1 MIQEKI
7 INELEIRKTIQ
18 ILKPG
23 NQLFEV
29 RVIGDRKPLSGY
41 FKNADTLIQK
51 LHSVDLRKTNVYM
64 TLNQVNNGLFS
75 RIQSEKFVSGGKATG
90 DTEIDGYNFLFIDLD
105 PKRPTGISSSKE
117 EYLEACQR
125 AKNISQYLE
134 NLGFEKPIKA
144 VSGNGA
150 HLLYKIQLANN
161 DKNKKLV
168 ERCLKALAL
177 LFCYSAN

>member
-64 TLNQVNNGLFS
+64 TLNQVNNGLF
-75 RIQSEKFVSGGKATG
+75 
-90 DTEIDGYNFLFIDLD
+90 
-105 PKRPTGISSSKE
+105 
-117 EYLEACQR
+117 
-125 AKNISQYLE
+125 
-134 NLGFEKPIKA
+134 
-144 VSGNGA
+144 
-150 HLLYKIQLANN
+150 
-161 DKNKKLV
+161 
-168 ERCLKALAL
+168 
-177 LFCYSAN
+177 